1 LEETCIQY
9 NLQSLESN
17 EVTLLELS
25 LDIRNDALAKNH
37 ILSLAKKVKSFK
49 IVASLVIW
57 HSVLFK
63 VYVINKMLQSENIDV
78 CSAVETI
85 DRTRQAM
92 IEMRSDKGFKQA
104 LVDTRYLCNSI
115 EIEAEFQEPEVRALK
130 KKEAI

>member
-1 LEETCIQY
+1 
-9 NLQSLESN
+9 
-17 EVTLLELS
+17 
-25 LDIRNDALAKNH
+25 
-37 ILSLAKKVKSFK
+37 
-49 IVASLVIW
+49 
-57 HSVLFK
+57 
-63 VYVINKMLQSENIDV
+63 MLQSENIDV

-130 KKEAI
+130 KKKQYDYEALYEAPPKENNDGGYFGSSVYMPNLRLGPSATSISSVLPPYS